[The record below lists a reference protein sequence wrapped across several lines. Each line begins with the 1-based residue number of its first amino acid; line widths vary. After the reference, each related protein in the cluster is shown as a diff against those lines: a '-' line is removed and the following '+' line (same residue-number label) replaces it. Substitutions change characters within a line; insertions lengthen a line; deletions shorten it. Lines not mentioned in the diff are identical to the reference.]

1 MNKVYNHLLAVA
13 DQPKSLGEIAGIL
26 TKKYQKLL
34 GLVLVFCL
42 LNIQAYA
49 QTKVSGKVL
58 DAKGEGLPGATI
70 IEKGTTNGTSS
81 LSDGSFSINVKPDA
95 TLIFSFVGYATQEIV
110 VGAQTVINVTLTD
123 DAALQEV
130 VVVGYGTQKKSDVTG
145 VVTKIDSKNFNKG
158 PIVSPDQL
166 INGKIAG
173 VQVQSNSGEPGG
185 QTRIRIRGG
194 TSINASNEP
203 LYVIDGVPIDN
214 TAVNPGGFQDG
225 RNPLNFLNP
234 DDIESFTVLKDASAT
249 AIYGSRGNNGVIII
263 TTKKGRSGK
272 GKLNYSNWFSVG
284 SIANKIDVF
293 NAAEFRTVVQDKASG
308 RVNELGNTSTNWQDQ
323 LYQTA
328 IGQNHS
334 LSYAGGIKGLN
345 YRTSLGYLKQ
355 DGTLKG
361 TSAERISF
369 ALGLNAKLFKQ
380 LNVDAN
386 IKLAQ
391 NKDTFSPNSIIG
403 GALRMD
409 PTQAI
414 FDANDT
420 QYGGYFEYANDLATK
435 NPVAELALTD
445 DQGKNLRTLGNI
457 KFDYQM
463 PFLKGLSANL
473 NLGYDH
479 LKGDRQRT
487 LPTNLRSQSGTLGE
501 HRTADYTKTNS
512 LLEFYLKYTKDFKE
526 INSRLDITGGYSYQD
541 FREEYIDSVFTDLT
555 GATPKNKQGFKNIQ
569 KNRLISFYGRVNFSY
584 ADKLLLTATLRRD
597 GSSRFGLNNRWG
609 SFPSV
614 AAAYR
619 LSEEAFLKNS
629 KVISDLKIRAGYGI
643 TGNQDIAGQNFA
655 YLPTYTL
662 GDSTAAYQFGNTFVN
677 TIRPNAYDQNLK
689 WEEVKSFNIGLDF
702 GLFAGR
708 LSGSVEYYKKTT
720 KDLLFTVPVAAGAN
734 LSDRVLTNVGELEN
748 SGVEFALDA
757 VAINSKAFQWN
768 VGFNIAWNRNTLLR
782 FSKINDPA
790 FVGILTG
797 GILGGTGNT
806 VQILQMNQAANSFYL
821 FKHKMGTD
829 GKPLVDGIDHNG
841 DGNID
846 NADIYEDINGPDGK
860 PDGRVDELD
869 KRAVENPAPN
879 ILMGLT
885 SNMRFKGFD
894 LSFTFRANLGNYV
907 YNNVK
912 SNGAYYN
919 RVINEI
925 VPTNMPRSVTETNF
939 VAPQYFSDVY
949 LEDAS
954 FLRLDNIT
962 LGYTFDQLLKNK
974 FNLRAYVTAQNLFV
988 ITNYSGLD
996 PEVAN
1001 KDALGID
1008 NDIFPRARTI
1018 IMGLSLGF

>member
-1 MNKVYNHLLAVA
+1 MNKFYNHLLAVA

-42 LNIQAYA
+42 LNMQAYA
-49 QTKVSGKVL
+49 QTKVSGRVL
-58 DAKGEGLPGATI
+58 DTKGEGLPGATI

-81 LSDGSFSINVKPDA
+81 LADGSFAITVNPNA
-95 TLIFSFVGYATQEIV
+95 TLIFSFVGYATQEIEI
-110 VGAQTVINVTLTD
+110 GAQTVINVTLTD

-214 TAVNPGGFQDG
+214 TAINPGGFQDG

-284 SIANKIDVF
+284 SIANKVEVF
-293 NAAEFRTVVQDKASG
+293 NAAEFRAVVQDKAPG

-361 TSAERISF
+361 TSAERVSF
-369 ALGLNAKLFKQ
+369 ALGLNTKLFKQ

-386 IKLAQ
+386 FKLAQ
-391 NKDTFSPNSIIG
+391 NKDVFSPNSVIG

-512 LLEFYLKYTKDFKE
+512 LLEFYLKYTKDFKG

-569 KNRLISFYGRVNFSY
+569 KNRLISFYGRINFSY

-655 YLPTYTL
+655 YLPTYTI

-748 SGVEFALDA
+748 SGVEFTLDA

-797 GILGGTGNT
+797 GISGGTGNT

-821 FKHKMGTD
+821 FKHKMGAD
-829 GKPLVDGIDHNG
+829 GNPLVDGVDHNG

-912 SNGAYYN
+912 SDGAYYN
-919 RVINEI
+919 RVINEV

-1018 IMGLSLGF
+1018 IMGLSFGF